1 MHTKLN
7 NSITEILFPG
17 IQQRLSSNISEIS
30 NSGLVLFIQVI
41 ASRVGQLMNSKE
53 IIEFTIEDYIN
64 KKEYSENEASDEEK
78 EMYNKR
84 KIYYI
89 EDMMQGLLSK
99 DRDKLINSLKA
110 ASELILQNLSD
121 LDLYLER
128 LAEVLLKIE
137 NSFDVLSFEEH
148 RFSSVVALMVTKPLE
163 MCDIL
168 IKRLSDRGCSI
179 AGKLLVLD
187 VIREAS
193 RKLSNPPD
201 QEKAVVKEKKSKYYE
216 IQQRL
221 IKKTR
226 RFASKPKP
234 FNPGKANLFFP
245 YFEMYCSGIIQ
256 TLNDKMH
263 YLILT
268 KGIYTLSELIEYYG
282 PSCNSIIINQC
293 VYIIKNVIKPF
304 ISYNKREVVESVLIL
319 FIAVAQKLEFTDF
332 AESFAS
338 VIEDLH
344 DIGRK
349 IEGLSGDM
357 QDLADKC
364 LLHLIKYRL

>member
-137 NSFDVLSFEEH
+137 NSF
-148 RFSSVVALMVTKPLE
+148 
-163 MCDIL
+163 
-168 IKRLSDRGCSI
+168 
-179 AGKLLVLD
+179 
-187 VIREAS
+187 
-193 RKLSNPPD
+193 
-201 QEKAVVKEKKSKYYE
+201 
-216 IQQRL
+216 
-221 IKKTR
+221 
-226 RFASKPKP
+226 
-234 FNPGKANLFFP
+234 
-245 YFEMYCSGIIQ
+245 
-256 TLNDKMH
+256 
-263 YLILT
+263 
-268 KGIYTLSELIEYYG
+268 
-282 PSCNSIIINQC
+282 
-293 VYIIKNVIKPF
+293 
-304 ISYNKREVVESVLIL
+304 
-319 FIAVAQKLEFTDF
+319 
-332 AESFAS
+332 
-338 VIEDLH
+338 
-344 DIGRK
+344 
-349 IEGLSGDM
+349 
-357 QDLADKC
+357 
-364 LLHLIKYRL
+364 